1 MAFKDVMGGIGG
13 LLSDPE
19 KQMALLNN
27 PMFSAGMGLL
37 SSSYDRDINP
47 YQAMMGG
54 LMQAKQSQSEQAEE
68 ERMAKL
74 RERLAALIRQQ
85 QQTQQ
90 TQLPGQTQQQPAGA
104 LTGTPA
110 PQVQWQSPYAQ
121 ELWDALGWR
130 DTLGR

>member
-1 MAFKDVMGGIGG
+1 MAFSDIMGGLGG

-27 PMFSAGMGLL
+27 PMFNAGMGLL
-37 SSSYDRDINP
+37 SSSYDRGINP

-54 LMQAKQSQSEQAEE
+54 LMQARQSQSEQEE
-68 ERMAKL
+68 KERMAEL

-85 QQTQQ
+85 QP
-90 TQLPGQTQQQPAGA
+90 TQLPGQIQQPTDVSVGM
-104 LTGTPA
+104 PA

-121 ELWDALGWR
+121 ELWDVLGWR
-130 DTLGR
+130 DILGE